1 MTDSNP
7 SAKKSSIRSTAIIVT
22 TAMLSFISF
31 WRAGAIVLCDLG
43 SSAFYAGGIAE
54 QAIGKAAPWFIL
66 GIMLFS
72 NCVRLV
78 YIESCTLFVRGGVY
92 KVVKRA
98 MGGTLGKLSVSALI
112 FDYILTGPISAVAA
126 GQYLVSFLNEL
137 TLYFHLPLH
146 FDRNTF
152 SALFAVIV
160 ILYFWRKNI
169 IGIEESSD
177 KALKILIATAVV
189 GAVVI
194 GLSVATV
201 WIRGFTLPPIQ
212 PVLNEESLG
221 WLKGFEWAKTIPL
234 IGIMIGMGHSLLAM
248 SGEES
253 LAQVYR
259 EIEAPKLKNL
269 KKAAILIGVFSFLF
283 TGVITFFAMVII
295 PDNVRMIQYS
305 ENLIGGLAMHVIGP
319 EPVRLILHGLVVLV
333 GFLLLSGAVN
343 TSIIGSNGVL
353 NRVSEDGVLT
363 DWFRIPHKRYGST
376 SNIINLIV
384 ILQLVTILIC
394 RGDIYILGEAYA
406 FGVVWSFTFKTLAM
420 LILRFKDKTPREW
433 KVPLNIPIGNT
444 EIPVGLGLIF
454 LVLFGFAIINLFTK
468 TVATTW
474 GVVFSISFFILFTIS
489 EKINR
494 KHRKV
499 LVLGHEHDIEY
510 EEKVNLRLEETL
522 TPQCCG
528 LTAQRRILITARD
541 PHNLYHAKKA
551 LEEFDPDTTD
561 CIIMTA
567 KMTRPYEIEGDMATL
582 YPEEQSLLTYVVN
595 LAETAGKKVTPI
607 LVSAKDPLFAIS
619 KVASELD
626 VDEIIVGR
634 SEKMS
639 AEHQLETLAMSWG
652 ALQGH
657 SPKGIKIRVIWEGRE
672 LTYQI

>member
-7 SAKKSSIRSTAIIVT
+7 PAKKSSIRSTAIIVT

-137 TLYFHLPLH
+137 ALYFHLSIH

-177 KALKILIATAVV
+177 KALKILIATAIV

-194 GLSVATV
+194 ALSIATV
-201 WIRGFTLPPIQ
+201 WVRGFTLPPIQ
-212 PVLNEESLG
+212 PVLNEDSLG

-269 KKAAILIGVFSFLF
+269 KKAALLIGVFSFLF

-305 ENLIGGLAMHVIGP
+305 ENLIGGLAMHLIGP
-319 EPVRLILHGLVVLV
+319 EPFRLVLHGLVVLV

-363 DWFRIPHKRYGST
+363 DWFRIPHKRYGTT

-384 ILQLVTILIC
+384 ILQLMTILIC

-528 LTAQRRILITARD
+528 LTASRRILITARD

-619 KVASELD
+619 KVASELE
-626 VDEIIVGR
+626 VDEIVVGR